1 MSLTALELP
10 PHALKRY
17 RPAEAIRRRK
27 TLKNAERAN
36 LAKRRRRAINTVR
49 KAAELL
55 RDEFGAK
62 KVFIFGSLARRGEFT
77 SWSDIDIAAKGIPP
91 KRFFEAVGT
100 IAGLSAEFKIDL
112 IDIEKSPTAMRKTI
126 ETEGK
131 LL

>member
-1 MSLTALELP
+1 MALTALELP
-10 PHALKRY
+10 PHALKHY
-17 RPAEAIRRRK
+17 HPADAIQRRK
-27 TLKNAERAN
+27 SLNAAERAI
-36 LAKRRRRAINTVR
+36 LTKRRRRAIVTAQ

-55 RDEFGAK
+55 RREFGAEK
-62 KVFIFGSLARRGEFT
+62 IFVFGSLARRGGFT

-91 KRFFEAVGT
+91 KRFFEAVGV

-112 IDIEKSPTAMRKTI
+112 IDIEKSPASMRKTI